1 MDAESSSRVPTLI
14 HTSRESPTKGVT
26 VASDLWM
33 RKAVRTRVSA
43 LFAIANAVAWVT
55 MFFAAH
61 NSRSHGTVW
70 ENVAFALFFFGVA
83 LLSLL
88 YAHRLARA
96 GLLVS
101 SGEVTIRGPLFTRT
115 VSLADAQSFV
125 PGIQPS
131 FGNGTPCPM
140 LERKDGHP
148 LGVWALGRE
157 GFVSGYSRYLEEL
170 QPLCDQLNEL
180 IHSAQRASV
189 HVDTAT

>member
-1 MDAESSSRVPTLI
+1 MPALT

-33 RKAVRTRVSA
+33 RKAVRTRGSA
-43 LFAIANAVAWVT
+43 LFAVANAVAWAT
-55 MFFAAH
+55 MFFVAKNPRWH
-61 NSRSHGTVW
+61 RTVW
-70 ENVAFALFFFGVA
+70 ENLALALFFFGVA

-88 YAHRLARA
+88 YARRLARA
-96 GLLVS
+96 GLFVS
-101 SGEVTIRGPLFTRT
+101 ADGVTIRGPLFTRT

-140 LERKDGHP
+140 LERKGGHA

-157 GFVSGYSRYLEEL
+157 GFISGYSKYLEDL

-180 IHSAQRASV
+180 IRSAQMASV
-189 HVDTAT
+189 HSADH